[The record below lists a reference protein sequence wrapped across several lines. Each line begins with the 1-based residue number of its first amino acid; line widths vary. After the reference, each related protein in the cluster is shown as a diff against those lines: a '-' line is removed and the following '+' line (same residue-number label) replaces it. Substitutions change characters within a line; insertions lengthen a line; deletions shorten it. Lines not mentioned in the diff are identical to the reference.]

1 MSVPTGFSV
10 SGSPITSAGTLA
22 VTFASGYALPT
33 TVKQSN
39 WDDAYTFV
47 SNFPSQT
54 GNNGKFLYT
63 SGSVLSW
70 QTALQN
76 PMTALGDMLFGG
88 VSGAVTVLPGNQFT
102 TRAYLQQVG
111 TGSGSAA
118 PTWGGIVSTDISGQA
133 ITRVNDTNVTL
144 TLTGTPG
151 NSVLNA
157 VGLTMGWTGELSA
170 GRGGTGTSG
179 VSGIMLGNLTAP
191 VTGITGIGG
200 QILRANPSTGVY
212 EFWTPNYLES
222 PFTQLG
228 QIIYSGAGGQPLA
241 LNANS
246 TGNNMYLR
254 SISSGTPAWAS
265 IQGGDIVGAGLTSTN
280 DTNVQITL
288 GGTPNN
294 SLLRSVSLT
303 MGWTGQLAVPR
314 GGTGVATI
322 TGVVIGNG
330 TGVMTGVAG
339 TAGQLIRR
347 DATNSFYEFFTP
359 TYLSNPMTTL
369 SDIIVANAAG
379 APIRLAANTTADNL
393 YLRTVSGAIGYA
405 AIQGSHVTGAA
416 ITTANDT
423 NILITASGNTSSALL
438 RTLTLTAGWT
448 GSLAVGRGG
457 TGAATLTGVLIGN
470 GTSAV
475 TGITGTGSQLLRR
488 NAGNTAYEFFTP
500 NFTTGSGTT
509 NFVPIWTSSTA
520 LGNSPLSITGS
531 EANFGN
537 NKLVA
542 GNVSATDGSIMLQDN
557 YGNGHFG
564 NVGTMF
570 SGGNFMLGYGVTPS
584 TSSST
589 AFLSSVFIS
598 GVPLTRYANV
608 LGTDVVWYAGAA
620 QSVAIGSSVTMSER
634 MRLTNTGTL
643 QITTGNLQLNT
654 ATYLTWGGAYGTD
667 IPTISGTS
675 GSGSNGFLQF
685 YPAGSTSGVKMALRR
700 TGQLSLPSY
709 TSSTAFTG
717 TSVAT
722 LAVTNAGDIIT
733 IAPQQVTASGTY
745 TPTWTGL
752 ANVTSVTAFSC
763 QYMRVGDTVTVSGWV
778 TIDPVSDNTPT
789 SLSFSLP
796 INSNTSTVNYLNGT
810 GVTQGGGAA
819 ASLSGYGSNFGEF
832 EVIPS
837 LATAVNYAFH
847 FTYRI
852 V

>member
-1 MSVPTGFSV
+1 MTVPTGFAV

-157 VGLTMGWTGELSA
+157 VGLTLGWSGELSA

-200 QILRANPSTGVY
+200 QLLRANPSTGVY
-212 EFWTPNYLES
+212 EFFTPPYLSS

-265 IQGGDIVGAGLTSTN
+265 IQGGDIVGAGITKTD
-280 DTNVQITL
+280 DTNVTITL
-288 GGTPNN
+288 GGTPSN
-294 SLLRSVSLT
+294 SVLRNVTLT
-303 MGWTGQLAVPR
+303 MGWTSELSVPR
-314 GGTGVATI
+314 GGTGVNTM
-322 TGVVIGNG
+322 TGVVVGNG
-330 TGVMTGVAG
+330 IGVMTGVVG
-339 TAGQLIRR
+339 TASQLLRR
-347 DATNSFYEFFTP
+347 DATNSFYEFFTHNF
-359 TYLSNPMTTL
+359 LSNPMTTL
-369 SDIIVANAAG
+369 GDIITANAAG
-379 APIRLAANTTADNL
+379 APLRLGANATSINK
-393 YLRTVSGAIGYA
+393 YLRSVNGSTPSWEELPASVS
-405 AIQGSHVTGAA
+405 
-416 ITTANDT
+416 
-423 NILITASGNTSSALL
+423 
-438 RTLTLTAGWT
+438 
-448 GSLAVGRGG
+448 
-457 TGAATLTGVLIGN
+457 
-470 GTSAV
+470 
-475 TGITGTGSQLLRR
+475 
-488 NAGNTAYEFFTP
+488 
-500 NFTTGSGTT
+500 GSGTT
-509 NFVPIWTSSTA
+509 NYVAKWASSTA
-520 LGNSPLSITGS
+520 LGNSLIYDNGTNVGIGSALPITKLHINKASQTIGGTTPNGALVITDLSS
-531 EANFGN
+531 SNFVLELGTDATKFPYIQSTN
-537 NKLVA
+537 A
-542 GNVSATDGSIMLQDN
+542 ISATYYSLLLNPSG
-557 YGNGHFG
+557 G
-564 NVGTMF
+564 NVGIGVLSPVSELDVF
-570 SGGNFMLGYGVTPS
+570 GSINLRSGYN
-584 TSSST
+584 
-589 AFLSSVFIS
+589 
-598 GVPLTRYANV
+598 
-608 LGTDVVWYAGAA
+608 
-620 QSVAIGSSVTMSER
+620 
-634 MRLTNTGTL
+634 
-643 QITTGNLQLNT
+643 
-654 ATYLTWGGAYGTD
+654 LTWGGVYGTD

-675 GSGSNGFLQF
+675 GSGSNGILQF

-700 TGQLSLPSY
+700 TGQLALPSY
-709 TSSTAFTG
+709 TSSSAFSG

-722 LAVTNAGDIIT
+722 LAVDATGDVIT
-733 IAPQQVTASGTY
+733 IAPQQVTTSGTY

-796 INSNTSTVNYLNGT
+796 INSDVSVVNRLNGT

-819 ASLSGYGSNFGEF
+819 ASLSGYAVNFGEF

-837 LATAVNYAFH
+837 LATAVNYSFH